1 MGKGI
6 YISKDIKYYNEKW
19 YILFDEMY
27 NKIDDGDYEAAA
39 EITKEMNKIA
49 SIIMELENGK
59 K

>member
-1 MGKGI
+1 M
-6 YISKDIKYYNEKW
+6 SKDIKYYNEKW